1 MFKTSQNGRALI
13 REFEGDKLTAYVCPS
28 GKLTVGV
35 GHTGPDVKRRMKI
48 TQAQSEALLDADLAR
63 FEKAVSAA
71 IKVPLNQNQADACV
85 ALAFN
90 IGAGAFAGSTL
101 VKLLNT
107 KDYAGA
113 AAQFA
118 RWNKG
123 TVNAVL
129 TTLPGLVRRRAAE
142 AALFR
147 KPA

>member
-1 MFKTSQNGRALI
+1 MQKTSSAGIALI
-13 REFEGDKLTAYVCPS
+13 KQFEGERLTAYICPA
-28 GKLTVGV
+28 GILTIGV
-35 GHTGPDVKRRMKI
+35 GHTGADVKPGQKI
-48 TQAQSEALLDADLAR
+48 TVAESEALLRADLAR

-71 IKVPLNQNQADACV
+71 VKVPLNQNQFDALV

-101 VKLLNT
+101 VRLLNG

-113 AAQFA
+113 AAQFE

-123 TVNAVL
+123 GGKV
-129 TTLPGLVRRRAAE
+129 LPGLVARRAAE